1 MRSLGL
7 HMRLNGSLM
16 AVAHRAVALR
26 LPIFQSFFVN
36 VVTNKM
42 IQPTKMEADT
52 FVQYARAHF
61 SQLYVHGSY
70 WINLA
75 SLVHTGYTIFKK
87 ELALA
92 QRLSFT
98 HMVLHPGTAKGAVT
112 KLAGIDALARVLNT
126 INTVDHGLKIV
137 LENTAH
143 GNLAVGSDLADFG
156 LLFDKLD
163 KPERVQ
169 FCLDTSHAHAFGYEL
184 VDAQKQDAFIA
195 LIDECIGLSRVQLIH
210 LNDTSQERGSRID
223 QHAIIGHGQLGK
235 ASLQRLAQHPALAHI
250 PLILELPA
258 LALDQEVDILNEV
271 RQWL

>member
-1 MRSLGL
+1 MRPLGL

-16 AVAHRAVALR
+16 TVAQRAVALQ
-26 LPIFQSFFVN
+26 LPFFQSFFVN
-36 VVTNKM
+36 FVTNKM
-42 IQPTKMEADT
+42 IQPSKQEINE
-52 FVQYARAHF
+52 FVHYTRAHF

-75 SLVHTGYTIFKK
+75 SLLHTGYSVFKK

-98 HMVLHPGTAKGAVT
+98 HMVLHPGTAKGATT
-112 KLAGIDALARVLNT
+112 KLEGIDALARVLNT
-126 INTVDHGLKIV
+126 INAVDHGLMIV

-143 GNLAVGSDLADFG
+143 GNLAVGSDLCDFG
-156 LLFDKLD
+156 LLFEKLD

-184 VDAQKQDAFIA
+184 VEPEKQDAFIK
-195 LIDECIGLSRVQLIH
+195 LIDECVGLSQVQLIH
-210 LNDTSQERGSRID
+210 LNDINQACGSRID
-223 QHAIIGHGQLGK
+223 QHAIIGQGQLGK
-235 ASLQRLAQHPALAHI
+235 AALQRLVQHPALAHV
-250 PLILELPA
+250 PLIMELPA
-258 LALDQEVDILNEV
+258 LTGEQEEQILNEV

>member
-1 MRSLGL
+1 MRLLGL
-7 HMRLNGSLM
+7 HMRLNSSLM

-36 VVTNKM
+36 AVTNKM
-42 IQPTKMEADT
+42 IQPTRAEADA
-52 FVQYARAHF
+52 FAQYARTHF
-61 SQLYVHGSY
+61 LQLYVHGSY

-75 SLVHTGYTIFKK
+75 SLLHTGYTVFKK

-98 HMVLHPGTAKGAVT
+98 HMVLHPGTAKGAAT
-112 KLAGIDALARVLNT
+112 KLEGIDALARVLNT
-126 INTVDHGLKIV
+126 INAVDHGLMIV

-143 GNLAVGSDLADFG
+143 GNLAVGSDLHDFG
-156 LLFDKLD
+156 LLFEKLD

-184 VDAQKQDAFIA
+184 VDAEQQDLFIA
-195 LIDECIGLSRVQLIH
+195 LMDEWIGLSRVQLIH
-210 LNDTSQERGSRID
+210 LNDTSQERGSLID
-223 QHAIIGHGQLGK
+223 QHAVVGQGQLGK

-258 LALDQEVDILNEV
+258 LELDQEAGILNEV